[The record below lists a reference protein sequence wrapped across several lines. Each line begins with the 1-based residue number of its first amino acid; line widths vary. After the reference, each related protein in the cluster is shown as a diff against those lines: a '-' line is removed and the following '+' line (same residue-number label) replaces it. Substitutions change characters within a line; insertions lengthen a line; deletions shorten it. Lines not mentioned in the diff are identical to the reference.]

1 MTATAK
7 TSTIEGAS
15 ERDEPP
21 RIEAIRQRQNREPY
35 HRVCVARRRL
45 AGCTTCQT
53 EVSAMSGKTVVIAG
67 ASGGIGSAI
76 ASALYYRTDANLI
89 LIGRNRDRMAALPD
103 APLKFIG
110 DLNNEA
116 LLGSLSTTINQS
128 NVTLH
133 GLILSVGI
141 YEQSDSPEIL
151 REQLTANVIG
161 PYALL
166 RAITPALIAGE
177 GTVIF
182 INSSQAIRAS
192 AAVGQYA
199 ATMHAMKAIADS
211 FRDEINDRN
220 VRVTTLYLGR
230 TAGERQRKLFA
241 FEGRDYSPER
251 LIQPA
256 DVASIVLNILN
267 LPKTAEITDLHIR
280 PALKT

>member
-1 MTATAK
+1 MLRGSRQSGGGKTGSLITGCASHGGDWPAGRHAK
-7 TSTIEGAS
+7 
-15 ERDEPP
+15 
-21 RIEAIRQRQNREPY
+21 Q
-35 HRVCVARRRL
+35 
-45 AGCTTCQT
+45 

-67 ASGGIGSAI
+67 ASGGVGSAI
-76 ASALYYRTDANLI
+76 ASALYHRTDANLI
-89 LIGRNRDRMAALPD
+89 LIGRNPDRMAALPD
-103 APLKFIG
+103 EGLKFVG

-116 LLGSLSTTINQS
+116 LLGSVATTINQS
-128 NVTLH
+128 YGTLH
-133 GLILSVGI
+133 GLIFSVGI
-141 YEQSDSPEIL
+141 YEQSNSPEIL
-151 REQLTANVIG
+151 NQQLTANVIG

-166 RAITPALIAGE
+166 RAVAPALIAGE

-211 FRDEINDRN
+211 FRDEINDQN

-241 FEGRDYSPER
+241 LEGRDYPPEQ

-256 DVASIVLNILN
+256 DVASIVLNVLN